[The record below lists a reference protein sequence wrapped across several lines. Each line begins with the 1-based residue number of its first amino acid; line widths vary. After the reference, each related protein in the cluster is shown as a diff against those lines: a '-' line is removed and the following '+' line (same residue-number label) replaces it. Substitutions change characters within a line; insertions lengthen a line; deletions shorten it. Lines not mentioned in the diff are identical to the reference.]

1 MITIRNLTPHTVNVV
16 DENGIT
22 VMELPSEG
30 NARATQ
36 SAITVGIIEGVEIV
50 RMAFGEPAGLPDPE
64 KGVFLVVSRITAEAA
79 KAFGR
84 TTNDLLLT
92 ADPVRD
98 GEGRIIGCRRFSIL

>member
-1 MITIRNLTPHTVNVV
+1 MKIKNMTPHAISIVAEDGNV
-16 DENGIT
+16 ILQ
-22 VMELPSEG
+22 LPSEG

-36 SAITVGIIEGVEIV
+36 SAVTVGNIEGAEIV
-50 RMAFGEPAGLPDPE
+50 RMAFGEPTDLPAPE

-84 TTNDLLLT
+84 DTNDLLMT

>member
-1 MITIRNLTPHTVNVV
+1 MTIRNLTPHMVNVV

-22 VMELPSEG
+22 IMELPSEG

-36 SAITVGIIEGVEIV
+36 KAVIVGIIEGIEIV
-50 RMAFGEPAGLPDPE
+50 KMTFGEPVDLPAPE
-64 KGVFLVVSRITAEAA
+64 KRVFLVVSRITAEAA

-98 GEGRIIGCRRFSIL
+98 SEGRIIGCRRFSIL